1 MLLHDLLLST
11 LQQNNFEPIHTNQQ
25 NMHFLIFMEMD
36 GVILFNEKH
45 EILIVTHV
53 NNVIKYDV

>member
-11 LQQNNFEPIHTNQQ
+11 LQQNNFEPIHTNQH

-53 NNVIKYDV
+53 DML